1 MKYSKSLVA
10 ALVIATSGMTT
21 SCDFS
26 DFGDIN
32 TTPNSPTE
40 GYTYTLFQY
49 ACVHSRN
56 FIMTSSSY
64 DPWGQE
70 WSGYLSEAKNNQYGS
85 FATTNNFS
93 ASGYY
98 TGPIK
103 NLTAIIEANTNEE
116 TKDLLSTTTFGS
128 NANQIAIATTLRAFY
143 YMSISDI
150 TGPIVYSEALKATE
164 GNFQPKFDKQA
175 DVYASLDKELCD
187 VYDLFDT
194 SEKLNQPSADI
205 FFGGDVAK
213 WKKFNATLR
222 MMMAIKLADVDPTTG
237 KARFAKAYADG
248 GMESADDSFSYT
260 FDVKYAYAWFY
271 EIGNQ
276 GYASRSN
283 YFAPNKIFV
292 EALKEYRDPR
302 LFTYATI
309 GIDKFAY
316 LGSRPGA
323 SEKDFDAYFGIP
335 CGLESNGAVAAA
347 KEIACSTAPKYCEQ
361 TATYGLITAARS
373 KLVEAEAAVRGWIT
387 ADAAT
392 LYAEGIQASFD
403 FEARSD
409 KEFDP
414 SQAADYIAAHPLP
427 ATTDEALKEIV
438 MQRFLAGFLTDG
450 IEAWADWRRFNIPTF
465 PMEAGQVAEGHYSYP
480 QRLEF
485 SSFDYSTNEENVK
498 ACLSDLSNGQ
508 DDRWSRVWWDVADN
522 ESPIAE

>member
-32 TTPNSPTE
+32 TTPNYPTE
-40 GYTYTLFQY
+40 GYTYMLFQY
-49 ACVHSRN
+49 ASMHSRN
-56 FIMTSSSY
+56 FIMTSSTY

-93 ASGYY
+93 AGGYY

-128 NANQIAIATTLRAFY
+128 NANQIAVATTLRAFY

-150 TGPIVYSEALKATE
+150 TGPIVYSEALKASE
-164 GNFQPKFDKQA
+164 ENFQPKFDKQA
-175 DVYASLDKELCD
+175 DVYAGLDKELCD

-194 SEKLNQPSADI
+194 SENLNQPSADI
-205 FFGGDVAK
+205 FFGGNVAK

-222 MMMAIKLADVDPTTG
+222 MMLAIKLADVDPATG

-248 GMESADDSFSYT
+248 GMESVDDSFCYT
-260 FDVKYAYAWFY
+260 FDVSFANAWFY
-271 EIGNQ
+271 AIGNQ
-276 GYASRSN
+276 GYASRGLG
-283 YFAPNKIFV
+283 FGPNKIFI

-335 CGLESNGAVAAA
+335 NGLESNSAVGAAMA
-347 KEIACSTAPKYCEQ
+347 IACSVAPKYCVQ
-361 TATYGLITAARS
+361 TATYGLITTARC
-373 KLVEAEAAVRGWIT
+373 KLVEAEAAARGWIS

-403 FEARSD
+403 FEASSD

-414 SQAADYIAAHPLP
+414 SQATDYIAAHPLP
-427 ATTDEALKEIV
+427 AATDEALKEIV

-450 IEAWADWRRFNIPTF
+450 IESWADWRRFNIPTF
-465 PMEAGQVAEGHYSYP
+465 PMEAGQVAEGHDSYP

-485 SSFDYSTNEENVK
+485 SSFDYSTNEANVK
-498 ACLSDLSNGQ
+498 AILSDLSNGK